1 MYKVIYIYMYVCV
14 YIKLNH
20 SAVHQKLTHYK
31 SNILQQKMKINWAHY
46 LTRHFPK
53 EDIQMA
59 QEKMLNITNHQRD
72 ADQSHSEISPHI
84 CQSRYYQKDNK

>member
-1 MYKVIYIYMYVCV
+1 
-14 YIKLNH
+14 
-20 SAVHQKLTHYK
+20 
-31 SNILQQKMKINWAHY
+31 MKINWAHY